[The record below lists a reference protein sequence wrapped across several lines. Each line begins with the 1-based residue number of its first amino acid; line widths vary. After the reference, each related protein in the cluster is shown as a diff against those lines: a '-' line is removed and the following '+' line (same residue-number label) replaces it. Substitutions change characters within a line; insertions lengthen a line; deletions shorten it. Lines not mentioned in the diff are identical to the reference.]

1 MAKKINWDTDLTSE
15 QRFLYINNAL
25 DYCRHLGIKIHV
37 IKAGDSYIDAYG
49 EEHIMELYSKECNL
63 ITKEIY
69 LAEGEVNTDNQIH
82 LFDILHELGHLQ
94 TNNIDMT
101 TYEKEYRA
109 TQYAID
115 IFNFLNLEI
124 KYGVKLVYSDYP
136 EKYKID
142 PDEEWKLVW

>member
-1 MAKKINWDTDLTSE
+1 
-15 QRFLYINNAL
+15 
-25 DYCRHLGIKIHV
+25 
-37 IKAGDSYIDAYG
+37 
-49 EEHIMELYSKECNL
+49 MEPYSKECNL

-69 LAEGEVNTDNQIH
+69 LAENEVNRDNQIH